1 MVCIDANVW
10 IYYFDATLPEH
21 EPVADRLDA
30 LEADTLFVTSVL
42 QMEVV
47 HYLANQQSE
56 SEHLVSQFLDLNDVT
71 AVPLTTA
78 DVRRAG
84 DILHEYANSG
94 IGGRDASVLAAM
106 DRCGV
111 DTLWTHDAAFRTV
124 ATEFGMRVVDPV
136 EENTET

>member
-21 EPVADRLDA
+21 EPVADRLDT

-71 AVPLTTA
+71 TVPLTTA

-124 ATEFGMRVVDPV
+124 AAELGVRVVDPV